1 MRGFGMK
8 EDRKGQEEDARADAL
23 AAVLLVVIAALAVI
37 YWLSGL
43 PTS

>member
-1 MRGFGMK
+1 MK
-8 EDRKGQEEDARADAL
+8 EDRKGQEDARADAL